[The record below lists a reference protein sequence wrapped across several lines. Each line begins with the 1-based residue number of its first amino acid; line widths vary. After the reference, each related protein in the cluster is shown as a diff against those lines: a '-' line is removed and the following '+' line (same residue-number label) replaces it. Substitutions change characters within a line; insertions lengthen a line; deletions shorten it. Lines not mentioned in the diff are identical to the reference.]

1 VTVVLAPLRLEAW
14 ATGGLRTGMGARTF
28 EAAGDAVVIAGLCGA
43 LDPGLRPGDLVVA
56 SEVRAGDE
64 AVVCATDLAERLG
77 ARVGP
82 VVSLDHVARRDEK
95 RRLAETGALAVD
107 MESFWLARHAAPRP
121 VAVVRAVVDTRDRRL
136 LDPRTVAAG
145 IAGLL
150 ALRRAAPSLRTW
162 APLGLGT

>member
-1 VTVVLAPLRLEAW
+1 LTVILAPLRLEAW

-28 EAAGDAVVIAGLCGA
+28 EASGDAVVIAGLCGA
-43 LDPGLRPGDLVVA
+43 LDSSLRPGDLVVA

-64 AVVCATDLAERLG
+64 ALACATDLAERLG

-95 RRLAETGALAVD
+95 RALAESGAIAVD

-136 LDPRTVAAG
+136 LDPRTVPAG
-145 IAGLL
+145 IQGLL
-150 ALRRAAPSLRTW
+150 ALRRAAPVLRQW
-162 APLGLGT
+162 SPIQSGT